1 MCMQN
6 FISLSS
12 ISSLLTLSRLK
23 SQLQMLF
30 AAILFLSIAPK
41 DGRAETDFF
50 INKSEFC
57 IDSPS
62 KFGAVI
68 GLGIVIGTSVGSPYI
83 EKNFKVVDNSE
94 NFVVHLCINFLLLK
108 NVDNKPG
115 NPNYILAVRCD
126 KAAEYVVVGAYIVF
140 SASYKELD
148 VPAWSLEKQ
157 KKHAAYDRIFV
168 RASQGKISIL
178 SERLDLNDGF
188 RTFIISSCFVS
199 GLRCWS
205 SEEAV
210 LKFI

>member
-1 MCMQN
+1 M
-6 FISLSS
+6 
-12 ISSLLTLSRLK
+12 LLV
-23 SQLQMLF
+23 
-30 AAILFLSIAPK
+30 AILFLSIAPK
-41 DGRAETDFF
+41 DGRSETDFF

-57 IDSPS
+57 IDTPS

-68 GLGIVIGTSVGSPYI
+68 GLGIVIGVSVGSPLI
-83 EKNFKVVDNSE
+83 EKNFEVVNNSD
-94 NFVVHLCINFLLLK
+94 NFVVHLGINFLLLK
-108 NVDNKPG
+108 NVNNTPWH
-115 NPNYILAVRCD
+115 PNYILAVKCD
-126 KAAEYVVVGAYIVF
+126 KAAEYVVVGAYIVI